1 MLFIGPKESRAAK
14 LVEGFSITTVPGT
27 RIVSY
32 PITHRTEKER
42 LGSLR
47 TALHTEGVGL
57 TFSTWAWG
65 IERATKGLV
74 RPALSAYVSR
84 SKATKMEGV
93 GMRIQ
98 NYFTVTVR
106 GRICL
111 T

>member
-1 MLFIGPKESRAAK
+1 MKLHIHATLFVGPKESRADK
-14 LVEGFSITTVPGT
+14 LVEGFSIATVPGT

-32 PITHRTEKER
+32 PITHRTEQER

-47 TALHTEGVGL
+47 TALHTE
-57 TFSTWAWG
+57 G